1 MQDSVCKM
9 KSLRYFIQLSRPI
22 YVLNSIL
29 LYSLGTGIAHY
40 LSGQINWTSFFIGL
54 AWIFFIVLGT
64 QYLSEYFDP
73 MAMRDDS
80 TWKHTPFSGGSG
92 SIGVG
97 RLPRE
102 VALWAGLT
110 CLTITASLTVLLIQ
124 KLGINL
130 VGGLILGLIFLGEF
144 LYAIPPFRLVSSG
157 YGELIMSVIIIGMVP
172 ALAFVLQG
180 HDFHR
185 LLVMVA
191 FPLTT
196 LHMGLLLALEFPD
209 YASDIKQGKR
219 PAIVRIGWQRGML
232 IHNILILVSFVFLG
246 MAFVFGLPL
255 SVGWPVIFVL
265 PIGLFQIWM
274 MNRIADGAKP
284 NWNLLV
290 LVAIST
296 FGLTTYLLTFAF
308 WTH

>member
-1 MQDSVCKM
+1 MQDGTCKM
-9 KSLRYFIQLSRPI
+9 KSMRYFIQLSRPI
-22 YVLNSIL
+22 FVLSSVL
-29 LYSLGTGIAHY
+29 LYFLGIGIAHY
-40 LSGQINWTSFFIGL
+40 LSGQINWTSFFLGL
-54 AWIFFIVLGT
+54 GWIVVIILGT
-64 QYLSEYFDP
+64 QYLAEYFGPNFMDKEP
-73 MAMRDDS
+73 TR
-80 TWKHTPFSGGSG
+80 KHTPFSGGSG
-92 SIGVG
+92 AIGVG
-97 RLPRE
+97 RLPRQ

-124 KLGINL
+124 KLGISI
-130 VGGLILGLIFLGEF
+130 VGILIMGLIFIGEF
-144 LYAIPPFRLVSSG
+144 LYAIPPFRMVSSG
-157 YGELIMSVIIIGMVP
+157 YGEVIMSIIVIGLVP
-172 ALAFVLQG
+172 AFAYLLQG

-185 LLVMVA
+185 LLLMVA

-196 LHMGLLLALEFPD
+196 LHLGMLLALEFPD
-209 YASDIKQGKR
+209 YASDIIQGNR
-219 PAIVRIGWQRGML
+219 PAIIRIGWQRGML
-232 IHNILILVSFVFLG
+232 LHNFLILISFVILG
-246 MAFVFGLPL
+246 VAFVFGLPL

-290 LVAIST
+290 MVSIST

>member
-1 MQDSVCKM
+1 M

-22 YVLNSIL
+22 FVLNSVL
-29 LYSLGTGIAHY
+29 LYLLGIGIAHY
-40 LSGQINWTSFFIGL
+40 LSGQINWTSFFLGL
-54 AWIFFIVLGT
+54 GWILFIVLGT
-64 QYLSEYFDP
+64 QYLSEYFYPMVMNDDP
-73 MAMRDDS
+73 

-92 SIGVG
+92 AIGVG
-97 RLPRE
+97 RLPRP
-102 VALWAGLT
+102 VALWAGLA
-110 CLTITASLTVLLIQ
+110 CLTITASFTVLLIQ
-124 KLGINL
+124 KLGINI
-130 VGGLILGLIFLGEF
+130 VSILILGLIFLGEF

-157 YGELIMSVIIIGMVP
+157 YGELIMSIIVIGMIP
-172 ALAFVLQG
+172 ALAFLLQG
-180 HDFHR
+180 HDFHT

-196 LHMGLLLALEFPD
+196 LHISMLLALEFPD

-232 IHNILILVSFVFLG
+232 IHNILILISFVILG

-255 SVGWPVIFVL
+255 SVGWSVIFVL

-284 NWNLLV
+284 NWNLLI
-290 LVAIST
+290 LVSIST